1 MLFGISEVDG
11 FAIAMIA
18 ILGTSFS
25 FVALILFAVIRS
37 ARRSNREVEDL
48 LDEVNRDEAAEQ
60 PAGERG
66 KDEQSQQPW
75 EKKADWWQKD
85 D

>member
-1 MLFGISEVDG
+1 MLLGISEVDG

-48 LDEVNRDEAAEQ
+48 LDEVNQDEPTQ
-60 PAGERG
+60 PAGDRG
-66 KDEQSQQPW
+66 KDEPPAQPW